1 MSISFNSSA
10 YDIIIQVKYDLAK
23 HEFKYEFLPYQL
35 VKNFNRMLS
44 SIFSKSIHKNGYSPL
59 WIHVKKLTEE
69 ETFYFKTNI
78 SYNNIWQLGG
88 EQNRLFETY

>member
-1 MSISFNSSA
+1 MNISLNITLLKISTGCCHQFF
-10 YDIIIQVKYDLAK
+10 Q
-23 HEFKYEFLPYQL
+23 
-35 VKNFNRMLS
+35 
-44 SIFSKSIHKNGYSPL
+44 KSIHKNGYSPL

-88 EQNRLFETY
+88 EQKRLFETY